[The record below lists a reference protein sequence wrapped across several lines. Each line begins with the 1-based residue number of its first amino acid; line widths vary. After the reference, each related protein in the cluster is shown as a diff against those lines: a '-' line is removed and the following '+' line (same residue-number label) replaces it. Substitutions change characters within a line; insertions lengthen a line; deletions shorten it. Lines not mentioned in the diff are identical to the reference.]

1 MPEQPSTG
9 AAAVPSPARRNLAGQ
24 WLLISAFWLLIASA
38 SVLEATLLRS
48 NSFADALKSASI
60 QWLPW
65 VLLSPVI
72 VWLSSVYTLER
83 ATWLRNLWVHLAA
96 CFVIVGGLGAFVY
109 FESPFG
115 PPRGE
120 PRTFQGGDARPF
132 PHGGP
137 PFQHGDGQPFGR
149 DDNPPGDHPNDFATD
164 HPFSGDHPN
173 DGPGGRPHDGDMH
186 HGPPGPRRGPPSRA
200 RMILELSSFQLPTY
214 LAVLGAAHALIFS
227 RRAKDRERRETEL
240 VSRLTQARLQALRM
254 QLNPHFL
261 FNTLNSIASLVYD
274 HPRAADEMIGS
285 LSELLRLALSASD
298 RQEITLR
305 EELRFLDQ
313 YLFIEQTRFGERLRI
328 EKTIEPAA
336 LETMVP
342 ILLLQPLVE
351 NAVKHGI
358 EAQLAPGVIGLEGRR
373 DGETLQLR
381 VTDNGRGP
389 AATADGEPKEGVGLG
404 NTRARLRE
412 LYGERAAL
420 DFRAREGGG
429 ALVEIIIPWRTSPV
443 SSTPEPTET

>member
-1 MPEQPSTG
+1 MPAQLETDT
-9 AAAVPSPARRNLAGQ
+9 AAGVPSSPGRRGMTGQ

-65 VLLSPVI
+65 VLLSPI
-72 VWLSSVYTLER
+72 ILWLSSVCTLER
-83 ATWLRNLWVHLAA
+83 ATWLRNMWAHLAA
-96 CFVIVGGLGAFVY
+96 CFLIVGGLGAFVY

-115 PPRGE
+115 PPRGQ
-120 PRTFQGGDARPF
+120 PRPFPGGDARPF
-132 PHGGP
+132 PHGEP
-137 PFQHGDGQPFGR
+137 SFQPRDGQPFPR
-149 DDNPPGDHPNDFATD
+149 DQDSPNDHDFHNDHPNGGPND
-164 HPFSGDHPN
+164 HP
-173 DGPGGRPHDGDMH
+173 PHDGDAH
-186 HGPPGPRRGPPSRA
+186 HGPPGTHRGPPSPA

-274 HPRAADEMIGS
+274 QPRAADEMIGS
-285 LSELLRLALSASD
+285 LSELLRLTLSASD

-328 EKTIEPAA
+328 EKNIEPAA
-336 LETMVP
+336 LDTTVP
-342 ILLLQPLVE
+342 ILLLQPIVE

-358 EAQLAPGVIGLEGRR
+358 ESQLARGVIRIEAERAGDVLR
-373 DGETLQLR
+373 LR

-389 AATADGEPKEGVGLG
+389 ANTGDGKLKEGVGLG

-412 LYGERAAL
+412 LYGEHGTL

-429 ALVEIIIPWRTSPV
+429 ALVEIQIPWHAPAASQTTASA
-443 SSTPEPTET
+443 SA

>member
-1 MPEQPSTG
+1 M
-9 AAAVPSPARRNLAGQ
+9 
-24 WLLISAFWLLIASA
+24 
-38 SVLEATLLRS
+38 
-48 NSFADALKSASI
+48 
-60 QWLPW
+60 
-65 VLLSPVI
+65 LLSPVI
-72 VWLSSVYTLER
+72 LWLSSVCTLER
-83 ATWLRNLWVHLAA
+83 STWLRNLWVHLAA
-96 CFVIVGGLGAFVY
+96 CFIIVGGLGAFVY

-120 PRTFQGGDARPF
+120 PRPFPGGDARPF
-132 PHGGP
+132 PHGAP
-137 PFQHGDGQPFGR
+137 SFQHGDGQPSPH
-149 DDNPPGDHPNDFATD
+149 DNNPPGDRPNDF
-164 HPFSGDHPN
+164 PNDHPN
-173 DGPGGRPHDGDMH
+173 DGPGGRPPHDGDMH
-186 HGPPGPRRGPPSRA
+186 HGPPGPHRGPPSRA

-274 HPRAADEMIGS
+274 QPRAADEMIGS
-285 LSELLRLALSASD
+285 LSELLRLTLSASD

-328 EKTIEPAA
+328 EKNIEPAA
-336 LETMVP
+336 LDTMVP
-342 ILLLQPLVE
+342 ILLLQPIVE

-358 EAQLAPGVIGLEGRR
+358 EAQLAPGVIGIAAERSGDVLR
-373 DGETLQLR
+373 LR

-389 AATADGEPKEGVGLG
+389 AATADGQPKEGVAWGTPAPDCANFTENAARWTSASG
-404 NTRARLRE
+404 PKAAWRSKFGFRGAIHPSSQRAS
-412 LYGERAAL
+412 
-420 DFRAREGGG
+420 
-429 ALVEIIIPWRTSPV
+429 RTNHENPRFDR
-443 SSTPEPTET
+443 

>member
-1 MPEQPSTG
+1 MPAQPKIDT
-9 AAAVPSPARRNLAGQ
+9 ATVPSSPGFRGLTGQ

-48 NSFADALKSASI
+48 NSFTDALKSASI

-72 VWLSSVYTLER
+72 LWLSTVCTLER
-83 ATWLRNLWVHLAA
+83 ATWLRNMWVHLAA
-96 CFVIVGGLGAFVY
+96 CILIVGGLGAFVY

-115 PPRGE
+115 PPRGQ
-120 PRTFQGGDARPF
+120 PRPFPGGDARPF
-132 PHGGP
+132 PHGDP
-137 PFQHGDGQPFGR
+137 SFQPRDGQPFR
-149 DDNPPGDHPNDFATD
+149 DNNSPNDHRDGGPNDHP
-164 HPFSGDHPN
+164 P
-173 DGPGGRPHDGDMH
+173 RDGDNH
-186 HGPPGPRRGPPSRA
+186 HGPPGPHRGPPSPA

-274 HPRAADEMIGS
+274 QPRAADEMIGS
-285 LSELLRLALSASD
+285 LSELLRLTLSASD

-328 EKTIEPAA
+328 EKNIEPAA
-336 LETMVP
+336 LDTTVP
-342 ILLLQPLVE
+342 ILLLQPIVE

-358 EAQLAPGVIGLEGRR
+358 ESQLAPGVIGIEAQRSGDILR
-373 DGETLQLR
+373 LR

-389 AATADGEPKEGVGLG
+389 ANTADGKLKEGVGLG

-412 LYGERAAL
+412 LYGERGTL

-429 ALVEIIIPWRTSPV
+429 ALVEIQIPWHAPSAPP
-443 SSTPEPTET
+443 TPASAPA